1 MTARVSR
8 LLALVL
14 YAAVAVGGTGLHLL
28 EFASHDHCAACHSG
42 PQSASLLAQCGD
54 GPCHDATH
62 NHHNHPVHVHE
73 DGCVTC
79 SALGGQQSEAPAP
92 PEIAQVLTEAAI
104 RPAPRLVS
112 STPAPLHLGRA
123 PPAA

>member
-14 YAAVAVGGTGLHLL
+14 YAAVAVGGSRLHLL
-28 EFASHDHCAACHSG
+28 EYGPHLDCAACQGG
-42 PQSASLLAQCGD
+42 PQSPSLLAQCGD
-54 GPCHDATH
+54 GPCQDATH

-92 PEIAQVLTEAAI
+92 PVIAHVLTEAAT
-104 RPAPRLVS
+104 RTAPRLVS
-112 STPAPLHLGRA
+112 STPAPLHLVRA